1 MIVNNP
7 APTLNVIALDPG
19 TVTGWATE
27 NASGFQ
33 DLTPKPA
40 APTKGREKEPEY
52 SRCGKLW
59 AILRNITDRMPSN
72 GQGGVVVCEG
82 ARGFMKGKDA
92 VRVSNEL
99 RGVVKAFCYW
109 YGLRYVEVQPQDLQ
123 RFVTGRCQ
131 VPKEEMLRL
140 AQERYGYTGDDDNA
154 ADALHL
160 LAWAR
165 KYLNV
170 GVAS

>member
-1 MIVNNP
+1 MNNRY
-7 APTLNVIALDPG
+7 VIAIDPG

-27 NASGFQ
+27 NGVGVE
-33 DLTPKPA
+33 DLTPKAA
-40 APTKGREKEPEY
+40 APTKGRVKEPEY

-59 AILRNITDRMPSN
+59 HLLVTLRSCDRDTDA
-72 GQGGVVVCEG
+72 VVVCEG

-99 RGVVKAFCYW
+99 RGVVKAFCHSH
-109 YGLRYVEVQPQDLQ
+109 GLQYVEVQPQDLQ

-131 VPKEEMLRL
+131 VPKEEMLGL
-140 AQERYGYTGDDDNA
+140 AKERYGYTGDDDNA

-165 KYLNV
+165 KHLDI
-170 GVAS
+170 GVTP